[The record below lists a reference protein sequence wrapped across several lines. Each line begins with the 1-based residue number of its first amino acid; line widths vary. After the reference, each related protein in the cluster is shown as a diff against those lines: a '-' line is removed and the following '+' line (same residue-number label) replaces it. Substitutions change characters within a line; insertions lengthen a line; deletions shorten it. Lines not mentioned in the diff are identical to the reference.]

1 MDDNVKWRCQFCKNV
16 VQKLPPRAKHSFKK
30 VQVKKSGKKS
40 ANANMKQILTK
51 FTFNVKSSKIQAASK
66 GLNAISVDVCPNFE
80 VPYPVQV
87 GTSEDGLDPAT
98 KAFEKHVQSTHTFS
112 PILAL
117 RPIPMPTIQSPQTT
131 PRKNIGAKRKVV
143 DGEDRSEVTPI
154 KIMPKS
160 EEFESLKAMHM
171 GKMDP
176 TKLEELNE
184 NAVNSS
190 FQTPKKAKIK
200 GGTPKKL
207 LSETPKKKE
216 FDAKSLNLSPKKIL
230 HKSPR
235 KSPVKQY
242 KEDLKSMKQKSILN
256 YFGNNVNS

>member
-1 MDDNVKWRCQFCKNV
+1 
-16 VQKLPPRAKHSFKK
+16 
-30 VQVKKSGKKS
+30 
-40 ANANMKQILTK
+40 MKQILTK
-51 FTFNVKSSKIQAASK
+51 FTFNVKSSKIQAESK

-117 RPIPMPTIQSPQTT
+117 RPIPMPTTQSPQTT

-143 DGEDRSEVTPI
+143 DGEERSEVTPV
-154 KIMPKS
+154 KIMPNS
-160 EEFESLKAMHM
+160 EEFESLKATTIEKMHDAFM
-171 GKMDP
+171 HP
-176 TKLEELNE
+176 TKLEELHE
-184 NAVNSS
+184 RAVNSS
-190 FQTPKKAKIK
+190 FQTPKKTKIK

-216 FDAKSLNLSPKKIL
+216 FEAKSLNLSPKKIL